1 MLTRCAYG
9 PDVLRNSQNSC
20 MFDPAKPY
28 NDLPPLPP
36 GQDVETKPVLKRCV
50 SAGRALATLRQS
62 AFLIPNQDV
71 LINTIPL
78 REAKD
83 SSAIENIVTTNDA
96 LFLYA
101 SVDPEKADAATKEA
115 LRYRTA
121 LLSGYQNLQ
130 HRPLTTNVAI
140 SICRAIKD
148 VDLGIRQTPG
158 TVLRNHTTGKVIYT
172 PPEGE
177 AVLRDKM
184 ANWEKFL
191 HEAEEID
198 PLIRMAIGHYQFEA
212 IHPFPDG
219 NGRTGRVINILYL
232 IEQKLL
238 DLPILYLSRYINDNR
253 NDYYR
258 LLQEVTTKAAW
269 EPWVLYMLTAV
280 EETAMWT
287 VGKINAIKTLMDET
301 VRHVSKTMPGLY
313 SRELV
318 ELVFT
323 QPYCR
328 IGNLVESG
336 IGNRNTAAKYLKE
349 LAAGGVLKSRKEG
362 REQLYINARFLDLL
376 TQDEN
381 DFRAF
386 GA

>member
-1 MLTRCAYG
+1 M
-9 PDVLRNSQNSC
+9 S
-20 MFDPAKPY
+20 FDPTKPY
-28 NDLPPLPP
+28 NQLPPLPP
-36 GQDVETKPVLKRCV
+36 GDEVETKRTLKACV

-62 AFLIPNQDV
+62 AHLIPNQDV

-83 SSAIENIVTTNDA
+83 SSAIENIVTTNDD
-96 LFLYA
+96 LFRYA
-101 SVDPEKADAATKEA
+101 NIDPEKADAATREA

-121 LLSGYQNLQ
+121 LLTGYQNLQ
-130 HRPLTTNVAI
+130 RRPLTTNVVI
-140 SICRAIKD
+140 DICRTIKNID
-148 VDLGIRQTPG
+148 IDIRKTPG
-158 TVLRNHTTGKVIYT
+158 TVLRNQTTGQTIYT

-191 HEAEEID
+191 HESEDID
-198 PLIRMAIGHYQFEA
+198 PLIRMAVGHYQFEA

-232 IEQKLL
+232 IEQHLL

-253 NDYYR
+253 AEYYR
-258 LLQEVTTKAAW
+258 LLLEVTTKEAW
-269 EPWVLYMLTAV
+269 EAWVLYMLTAV
-280 EETAMWT
+280 ETTSLWT
-287 VGKINAIKTLMDET
+287 VGKIKAIKSLMDHT
-301 VRHVSKTMPGLY
+301 VRHVSEKMPGLY

-328 IGNLVESG
+328 IGDLVDAG
-336 IGNRNTAAKYLKE
+336 VGNRNTAAKYLRE
-349 LAAGGVLKSRKEG
+349 LAAGGVLQSRKEG
-362 REQLYINARFLDLL
+362 REQLFINSRFLDLL
-376 TQDEN
+376 TRDEN
-381 DFRAF
+381 EFQAF
-386 GA
+386 TS